1 MFILLPP
8 HSHIFSSSSSS
19 LCVPAVPT
27 MAPSPPDA
35 VDRYL
40 ESPGDDSEHTD
51 FEKAKESLES
61 KHRERMSEV
70 SFSPPG

>member
-1 MFILLPP
+1 
-8 HSHIFSSSSSS
+8 
-19 LCVPAVPT
+19 

-70 SFSPPG
+70 SRSHPDRDDRRSFVLLLLCFR